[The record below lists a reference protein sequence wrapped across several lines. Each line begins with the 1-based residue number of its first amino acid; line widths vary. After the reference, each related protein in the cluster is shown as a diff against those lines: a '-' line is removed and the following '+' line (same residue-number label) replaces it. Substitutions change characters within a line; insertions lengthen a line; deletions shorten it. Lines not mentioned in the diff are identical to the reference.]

1 MLTLSK
7 ECSIPNRE
15 IVPRLYVDSEM
26 FTILIT
32 GGSGG
37 LGRALV
43 SELGNSGYK
52 ILNWDLVSPDKLHP
66 NEIFQK
72 IDLTSSNDLENACKN
87 LQSEASSIRGFIHC
101 AGYGGPYHKI
111 TEVSLEEWDRIFFI
125 NLRSAFQIT
134 KFLLPIFSAQ
144 EFGRFVYIAS
154 SLSVQGSALSVAYS
168 SSKHGIIGFMKS
180 IAAEWGE
187 KGITSNAV
195 SPGYMETKMGIQED
209 QVDDHRKKIIEMTP
223 VKKIASPDEI
233 ARVVSFLISPE
244 SGYIN
249 GANWT
254 VDGGITSI

>member
-1 MLTLSK
+1 ML
-7 ECSIPNRE
+7 
-15 IVPRLYVDSEM
+15 
-26 FTILIT
+26 TILIT

-43 SELGNSGYK
+43 SELGNLGYK
-52 ILNWDLVSPDKLHP
+52 ILNWDLVSPVRLHP
-66 NEIFQK
+66 NETFQK
-72 IDLTSSNDLENACKN
+72 IDLTSSNELENACKN
-87 LQSEASSIRGFIHC
+87 LQLDTSSSIYGFVHC

-111 TEVSLEEWDRIFFI
+111 TEVSLEEWDRIFAI

-134 KFLLPIFSAQ
+134 KTLLPVFSTKGL
-144 EFGRFVYIAS
+144 GRFVYIAS

-223 VKKIASPDEI
+223 VKKIASPEEI
-233 ARVVSFLISPE
+233 ARVVSFLISSE

>member
-1 MLTLSK
+1 MDQN
-7 ECSIPNRE
+7 EIPGNAGT
-15 IVPRLYVDSEM
+15 VLV
-26 FTILIT
+26 T

-43 SELGNSGYK
+43 SELGNQGYK
-52 ILNWDLVSPDKLHP
+52 VINWDLTPPDQVQSHETFL
-66 NEIFQK
+66 K
-72 IDLTSSNDLENACKN
+72 IDLTSVIELDQACGILKAN
-87 LQSEASSIRGFIHC
+87 FRSGASSSRLIGFVHS

-111 TEVSLEEWDRIFFI
+111 TEVSLEEWDRIFSI

-134 KFLLPIFSAQ
+134 KSLLSIFTENS
-144 EFGRFVYIAS
+144 FGRLVYIAS

-187 KGITSNAV
+187 KGITSNAI

-209 QVDDHRKKIIEMTP
+209 QVNDHRKKIIEMTP
-223 VKKIASPDEI
+223 VKKIASPEEI
-233 ARVVSFLISPE
+233 ARVVSFLISSG